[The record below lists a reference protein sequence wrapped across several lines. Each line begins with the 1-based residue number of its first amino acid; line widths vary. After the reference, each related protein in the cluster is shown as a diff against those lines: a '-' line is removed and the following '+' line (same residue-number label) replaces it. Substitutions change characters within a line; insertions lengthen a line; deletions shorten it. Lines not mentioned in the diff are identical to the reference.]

1 MNKYNSKKVE
11 VDGILFDS
19 SIEAEYYKVLKSK
32 EEEFEIHPK
41 FVLQEKC
48 SIDGEKIGGI
58 TYVADFRVGNTVI
71 DIKGVETTDFKMKAK
86 MFKAKYKNLKLICLA
101 KCPLKYIK
109 YSNNGFINKEVLNKL
124 QRENRIKINP
134 ETKRKKKMITEDI
147 KTLKK
152 FIELNKKYN
161 FITQTSRIKDEIKRL
176 ENKKNNVGA
185 TAS

>member
-1 MNKYNSKKVE
+1 MSKYNSKKVE

-19 SIEAEYYKVLKSK
+19 SIEAEYYKVLKNK
-32 EEEFEIHPK
+32 GEEFDIHPK
-41 FVLQEKC
+41 FILQEKC

-86 MFKAKYKNLKLICLA
+86 MFKAKYKNFKLICLA

-109 YSNNGFINKEVLNKL
+109 YSNNGFINKDVLNKL
-124 QRENRIKINP
+124 QRENRIKIDP
-134 ETKRKKKMITEDI
+134 EAKKKKKMITEDI

-161 FITQTSRIKDEIKRL
+161 FITQTSGIKDRIKRL
-176 ENKKNNVGA
+176 ENEKNNVGIVVN
-185 TAS
+185 